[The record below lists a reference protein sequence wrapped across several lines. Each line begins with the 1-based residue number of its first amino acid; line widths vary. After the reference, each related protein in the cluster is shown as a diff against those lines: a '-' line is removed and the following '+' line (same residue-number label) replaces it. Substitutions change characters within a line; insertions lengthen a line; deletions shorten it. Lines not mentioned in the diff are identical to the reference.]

1 MPLKSVF
8 MPRFKKTIKA
18 LPPDDRL
25 AVDEAINNFLRKT
38 GKFDIIRLKDNL
50 WRLKE
55 GPWRVFFLFDGDLIT
70 FLYVERRTSKT
81 Y

>member
-8 MPRFKKTIKA
+8 TPRFKKTLKG
-18 LPPDDRL
+18 PPPEDR
-25 AVDEAINNFLRKT
+25 VTINRAINDFLRKT
-38 GKFDIIRLKDNL
+38 GKVDVIRLKENL
-50 WRLKE
+50 WRLKI
-55 GPWRVFFLFDGDLIT
+55 GNWRVFFLFEGDVIT